1 MKIKALFAS
10 ALLGI
15 AAAAW
20 ADSPIVRE
28 LKDGWRFKQV
38 RLTNWYNATVPGT
51 VHTDLLDNRIIEDPF
66 YRLNERGL
74 QWIDKE
80 DWVYETGF
88 TLDADMASR
97 SNIELC
103 LNGLDT
109 YADVYLNDSLIIRS
123 DNMFRRWTA
132 PVSKLIRRNGENTL
146 RVYFHSPVKIDM
158 PKYDALPFHYHASN
172 DQSENGGLL
181 DKKISVFARKAGYH
195 YGWDWGP
202 RLVTMGIWRPVFLR
216 AWDEVCLRDAYYEQR
231 SVDAHKADIMNHV
244 ELTASEEDIGMVT
257 VRTIDAGS
265 GHTLAQ
271 VTTKLNKGENR
282 MELPILIRSP
292 RLWWTNGLGTPH
304 LYTFTTEVIRDGKV
318 VDSRSDRI
326 GLRSLRIVRDEDPD
340 GRTFYV
346 ELNGHP
352 LFAKGANYIPQD
364 IFLPRVTEEDYR
376 RTIQD
381 AVDVNMNMLRV
392 WGGGIYENDLF
403 YDLCDSTG
411 ILVWQDFMFACSM
424 YPAEGS
430 LLENIR
436 MEAIDNVRRL
446 RNHACIALWCGNNEC
461 QDAWYGWGWRGEI
474 EGQNPEYARRIEQ
487 QYHQQYHVTLP
498 EVVGEYAPGTFYWPS
513 SPYAFEG
520 EVSGKTHG
528 DRHYW
533 DVWHARKPFS
543 NYNTEK
549 GRFFSE
555 YGFQSFPEFASVRR
569 YAPDSTD
576 WDIRSEVMMAHQRGG
591 EHANGLIETYLTD
604 GYPIPKDFQS
614 FLYTNLVMQGDA
626 IRTAME
632 AHRRMKPYNMGSLVW
647 QHNDCWPVASWSSR
661 DYYGR
666 WKAQH
671 YFTRHAFD
679 DILVSPV
686 REGDSLN
693 VYIVSDRLRPTGGK
707 LRVRTVELTGT
718 AVYDRTFTVKVQANE
733 SRCAACIPVHDL
745 LNGKDS
751 TQVAILL
758 DYDDK
763 GKRRYSNNFALA
775 KQKELDYPDAR
786 IATDIQPVEGGY
798 RVGLCCPVFARA
810 VYLSTSD
817 DNSTYSDNYFDLRP
831 DEQAYV
837 TVRTALGLEE
847 FRNTL
852 RTVCLNDCRAR
863 FCIPHPM
870 LSRLHCQNVAMEANC
885 R

>member
-1 MKIKALFAS
+1 MKIKTMFAS

-20 ADSPIVRE
+20 AEVPIARE
-28 LKDGWRFKQV
+28 LKEGWKFRQA

-51 VHTDLLDNRIIEDPF
+51 VHTDLLAAKIIEDPF

-80 DWVYETGF
+80 DWIYETKF
-88 TLDADMASR
+88 SLNADMASM
-97 SNIELC
+97 SHIELC
-103 LNGLDT
+103 LEGLDT
-109 YADVYLNDSLIIRS
+109 YADVYLNDSLLLTA
-123 DNMFRRWTA
+123 DNMFRRWTI
-132 PVSKLIRRNGENTL
+132 PVSEVVWRDRENTL
-146 RVYFHSPVKIDM
+146 RVHFHSPVKIDV
-158 PKYDALPFHYHASN
+158 PKFDALPFHYPASN
-172 DQSENGGLL
+172 DHSENGGLL

-202 RLVTMGIWRPVFLR
+202 RLVTMGIWRPIRLR
-216 AWDEVCLRDAYYEQR
+216 AWNEAYICDTYYEQATVNAR
-231 SVDAHKADIMNHV
+231 NADVTNHV
-244 ELTASEEDIGMVT
+244 ELTAGEDIPNVL
-257 VRTIDAGS
+257 VRTLDASTGQ
-265 GHTLAQ
+265 TLAHA
-271 VTTKLNKGENR
+271 TMGLKEGENR
-282 MELPILIRSP
+282 IDLPFKILRP
-292 RLWWTNGLGTPH
+292 QLWWTNGLGTPH
-304 LYTFTTEVIRDGKV
+304 LYTLRTEVVRDGKV
-318 VDSRSDRI
+318 VDSRTDRI
-326 GLRSLRIVRDEDPD
+326 GLRSLRIVRDEDTE

-364 IFLPRVTEEDYR
+364 CFLPRVTDKDYR

-403 YDLCDSTG
+403 YDLCDEKG

-424 YPAEGS
+424 YPAEGR
-430 LLENIR
+430 LLESIR
-436 MEAIDNVRRL
+436 MEAIDNVKRL

-461 QDAWYGWGWRGEI
+461 QDAWYGWGWRNEM
-474 EGQNPEYARRIEQ
+474 ERQNPEYARKIEQ

-498 EVVGEYAPGTFYWPS
+498 QVVEEYSPGTFYWPS

-533 DVWHARKPFS
+533 DVWHAKKPFS

-555 YGFQSFPEFASVRR
+555 YGFQSFPELASVKR

-576 WDIRSEVMMAHQRGG
+576 WNIRSEVMMSHQRGG
-591 EHANGLIETYLTD
+591 EHANGLIETYLLD
-604 GYPIPKDFQS
+604 GYPLPKDFQT

-686 REGDSLN
+686 REGNDLH
-693 VYIVSDRLRPTGGK
+693 VYIVSDRLGATGGR
-707 LRVRTVELTGT
+707 LRVRTAELTGNT
-718 AVYDRTFTVKVQANE
+718 VFDKTFNVKVQANE
-733 SRCAACIPVHDL
+733 SRCVASIPIHEL

-751 TQVAILL
+751 IQVAILL
-758 DYDDK
+758 DYYDK
-763 GKRRYSNNFALA
+763 GKRRYSNNLALA
-775 KQKELDYPDAR
+775 SQKELDYPDAN
-786 IATDIQPVEGGY
+786 ITTDIQPVEGGY

-810 VYLSTSD
+810 VYLSSSD
-817 DNSTYSDNYFDLRP
+817 DNSTYSDNYIDLRP
-831 DEQAYV
+831 NEQAYV